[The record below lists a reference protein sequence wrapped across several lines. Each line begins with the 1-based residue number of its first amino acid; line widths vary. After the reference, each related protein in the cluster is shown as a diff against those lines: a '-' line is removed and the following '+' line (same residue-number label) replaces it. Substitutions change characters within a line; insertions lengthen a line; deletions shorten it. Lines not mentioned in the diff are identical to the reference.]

1 MLILAELLTNSY
13 NKIGREQFYGGLMK
27 KMNWLDWV
35 AFILVIVGALNWG
48 LVGFF
53 SWDLVAAIFG
63 DMSTASRVIY
73 DLVGLG
79 AVYMIIASMAK
90 SE

>member
-1 MLILAELLTNSY
+1 
-13 NKIGREQFYGGLMK
+13 MK

>member
-1 MLILAELLTNSY
+1 
-13 NKIGREQFYGGLMK
+13 
-27 KMNWLDWV
+27 MNWLDWV

-79 AVYMIIASMAK
+79 AVYMIIASLAK

>member
-13 NKIGREQFYGGLMK
+13 NESGREQFYGGLMK

>member
-1 MLILAELLTNSY
+1 
-13 NKIGREQFYGGLMK
+13 MK

-79 AVYMIIASMAK
+79 AVYMIIASLAK

>member
-1 MLILAELLTNSY
+1 M
-13 NKIGREQFYGGLMK
+13 
-27 KMNWLDWV
+27 KMN
-35 AFILVIVGALNWG
+35 AFSWIVLVLVIIGALNWG

-63 DMSTASRVIY
+63 EMAVVSRVIY
-73 DLVGLG
+73 ALVGLSG
-79 AVYMIIASMAK
+79 LYMIYMASKM